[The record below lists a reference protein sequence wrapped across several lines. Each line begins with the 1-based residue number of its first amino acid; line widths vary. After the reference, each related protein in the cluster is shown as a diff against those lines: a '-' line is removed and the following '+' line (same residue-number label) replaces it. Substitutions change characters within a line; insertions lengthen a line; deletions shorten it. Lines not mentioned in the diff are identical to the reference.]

1 MKKGKKIYNI
11 VAIMMVT
18 MMVLAACGGGGK
30 VSTNESDSKTTPSTP
45 STNNDTSKD
54 EKEDFSYPMDG
65 SVTLT
70 WWLQLNPNVSA
81 TSASLGDTPFA
92 AELQKQT
99 GVEVEYIH
107 PAQGSEDEA
116 FNLLLASGELPDII
130 ERPWYNF
137 PGGPDKA
144 IQDEYIIP
152 LNDVIDQYAP
162 NLKAYLEKEPEVEKM
177 IKTDNGD
184 FYAFPFIRSE
194 DKLRVFFGPVVRQD
208 WLDDLGLT
216 TPETIAE
223 WEEVLKAFRD
233 KKGAEAAFSAR
244 PAHITLSSIFMG
256 AYGVQSGFYQ
266 DNGKVKYGFIES
278 GYKDYLTLLNKW
290 YSEGLIDKNFA
301 TMDQKA
307 YEANILNGRAGITLG
322 YLGSGIGAWTSA
334 KADDPSYKLAGLKYP
349 VVNKGETPMTGQK
362 SLTYETGNATAIT
375 TSCKNVEAA
384 ARLLDYGYGEAGM
397 NLYNFG
403 IEGKSFTFV
412 NGVPTYTDLILKNP
426 DGLSI
431 AHAMSKYI
439 RANYNGPMIQ
449 SGYYADGYFQLDSQ
463 LEAIQ
468 MWQDTNADKHILP
481 TITPTPEES
490 AEMAGIMNDIATY
503 QEEMML
509 KFIMGVEP
517 LDKFEEYVA
526 EIKKMGIDRALE
538 INQAAFERYDNR

>member
-1 MKKGKKIYNI
+1 
-11 VAIMMVT
+11 
-18 MMVLAACGGGGK
+18 MVLSACGGGGK
-30 VSTNESDSKTTPSTP
+30 STTNGEGSKPTVSDKSK
-45 STNNDTSKD
+45 DTSKD
-54 EKEDFSYPMDG
+54 KKDEKVEDKKDDFSYPMDG
-65 SVTLT
+65 STTLT

-92 AELQKQT
+92 AELEKQT
-99 GVEVEYIH
+99 GVKVEYIH
-107 PAQGSEDEA
+107 PAQGSENEA
-116 FNLLLASGELPDII
+116 FNLLLASGDLPDII

-184 FYAFPFIRSE
+184 FYVFPFIRSE

-208 WLDDLGLT
+208 WLNDLGLT
-216 TPETIAE
+216 APETITE

-233 KKGAEAAFSAR
+233 KKGAEAPFSAR
-244 PAHITLSSIFMG
+244 PDHITLSSVFMS

-266 DNGKVKYGFIES
+266 DNGKVKYGFIEP
-278 GYKDYLTLLNKW
+278 GYKDYLRLFNQW
-290 YSEGLIDKNFA
+290 YNEGLIDKNFA

-334 KADDPSYKLAGLKYP
+334 KADDPSYQLAGLKYP

-362 SLTYETGNATAIT
+362 SLTYETGASAAIT
-375 TSCKNVEAA
+375 TSCKNIEVA
-384 ARLLDYGYGEAGM
+384 ARLLDYGYSEAGV

-439 RANYNGPMIQ
+439 RANYNAPMIQ

-463 LEAIQ
+463 LKAIQ
-468 MWQDTNADKHILP
+468 MWQDTNADQHILP

-490 AEMAGIMNDIATY
+490 TEMAGIMNDITTY

-517 LDKFEEYVA
+517 LDKFDDYVA

-538 INQAAFERYDNR
+538 INQAAFERYDSR